1 MPSVASEINAA
12 QQSRFHHSQPRGRA
26 EANDG
31 AQSSPFAD
39 MLDSA
44 TPPSDQTPAAHT
56 ARSDRSDDSRP
67 AGQDRQPNARADRNS
82 TNDAKS
88 PSDNSSPANAK
99 DAKDTEANASVNV
112 TAEVNVN
119 AKGAVAGK
127 DGDKTGKTDDSNP
140 APADADSDTKAGD
153 GATVAMPAVVDA
165 AQQPVAV
172 AADPNVVA
180 PQPLVTDAAQ
190 SDAATSGKAAQT
202 DALAGLQAAVQN
214 AATANAGAADPAAA
228 TDDAKGKG
236 KAAPNDD
243 IKGDGKK
250 DAKADAKGD
259 AKVDTKGGT
268 KALAQAKSDAI
279 SDTRIAAAQ
288 SQSDSDDV
296 SGQQG
301 GDQPADVSHHSA
313 AKPAPDVNEA
323 DTRGRR
329 ATPAADAAKT
339 AAVQVQNAQAA
350 ANAAAADAAASAPA
364 TATAAASGAT
374 TNQTQAPTPSSTQ
387 FHAQLQLGTDNS
399 AAFQVSALPVEIA
412 SRAVAGKRQ
421 FEIRL
426 DPPELGRVDVKVDI
440 DKNGNATTRLV
451 VDKAET
457 LDLLK
462 RDSQQLERA
471 LQQAGLKTS
480 DNGLEFSLRQQ
491 SAQSDDQGSFKG
503 TTVMVPDED
512 TTPLP
517 VQRQG
522 YGRLLGMS
530 GGLDIRV

>member
-1 MPSVASEINAA
+1 
-12 QQSRFHHSQPRGRA
+12 
-26 EANDG
+26 
-31 AQSSPFAD
+31 
-39 MLDSA
+39 
-44 TPPSDQTPAAHT
+44 
-56 ARSDRSDDSRP
+56 
-67 AGQDRQPNARADRNS
+67 
-82 TNDAKS
+82 
-88 PSDNSSPANAK
+88 
-99 DAKDTEANASVNV
+99 
-112 TAEVNVN
+112 
-119 AKGAVAGK
+119 VAGK
-127 DGDKTGKTDDSNP
+127 DGNKPGKTDDSTT
-140 APADADSDTKAGD
+140 ASTDANSNTKPGD
-153 GATVAMPAVVDA
+153 DATVAMQAVVDA
-165 AQQPVAV
+165 AQQPVVADPNAV
-172 AADPNVVA
+172 AA
-180 PQPLVTDAAQ
+180 QPVVTDATQ
-190 SDAATSGKAAQT
+190 SDAAPSGKAAPI
-202 DALAGLQAAVQN
+202 DALAGLQAAEQN
-214 AATANAGAADPAAA
+214 AAAANAGAADPAAP

-236 KAAPNDD
+236 KAAADD

-250 DAKADAKGD
+250 DAKADTKGD
-259 AKVDTKGGT
+259 AKSDPKSDA

-279 SDTRIAAAQ
+279 ADTKTAAAQSSQ
-288 SQSDSDDV
+288 SQSDSDDA

-301 GDQPADVSHHSA
+301 GDKPADASRHSA
-313 AKPAPDVNEA
+313 AKPAPDTTEA

-329 ATPAADAAKT
+329 VTPAADAAKT

-350 ANAAAADAAASAPA
+350 ANAAAADASASAPA
-364 TATAAASGAT
+364 TATAAASSAG
-374 TNQTQAPTPSSTQ
+374 TNQPQTLTQTLTSTHIQ
-387 FHAQLQLGTDNS
+387 AQLQLGTDNS
-399 AAFQVSALPVEIA
+399 AAVQVSALPVEIA
-412 SRAVAGKRQ
+412 SRAIAGKRQ

-426 DPPELGRVDVKVDI
+426 DPPELGRVDIKVDI

-491 SAQSDDQGSFKG
+491 SARSDDQGSFKG

-512 TTPLP
+512 ATPLP